1 MVVTCRHYRAGKYSI
16 QAVGEIHI
24 AILNPSICSLDVY
37 VRERIINQN
46 SELFGTRVG

>member
-24 AILNPSICSLDVY
+24 ALLNSSICSLDVCVF
-37 VRERIINQN
+37 VREILI
-46 SELFGTRVG
+46 GTRSYSALG